1 MDIQKIITEV
11 LEKLTSDETL
21 KNNFMDNPTKVLE
34 KLIGVDLPD
43 EQIDAVIKGIMAKL
57 KVDDLAGKA
66 KGVLGALGGR
76 LDHALANLML
86 LVRAACKGASAQIL
100 DGGVRIIRVDGA
112 YTLEGAKGHTV
123 SLLPLGAAHG
133 VTLEGFFYP
142 LEDHTL
148 TCEHPLG
155 VSNVVTADTA
165 SVSVREGDLILF
177 HHLKDV

>member
-66 KGVLGALGGR
+66 KGVLGALGG
-76 LDHALANLML
+76 L
-86 LVRAACKGASAQIL
+86 LGKKG
-100 DGGVRIIRVDGA
+100 
-112 YTLEGAKGHTV
+112 
-123 SLLPLGAAHG
+123 
-133 VTLEGFFYP
+133 
-142 LEDHTL
+142 
-148 TCEHPLG
+148 
-155 VSNVVTADTA
+155 
-165 SVSVREGDLILF
+165 
-177 HHLKDV
+177 